1 MVGIGMLKNNNKIA
15 ILTSGGDAPGMNAA
29 IRSLVLAALHYKF
42 DVIGFNYGFNGLIN
56 SDFCTLDEASV
67 RDIIHRGGTIL
78 KSARSP
84 QFMTTAGQK
93 QAADNL
99 NHLGVNAL
107 VVIGGDGSFNG
118 MLALKGFYQGQLIGI
133 PGTIDND
140 IDGTDH
146 TIGFATAV
154 NTAIEAIDKIR
165 DTADAFDRV
174 FVVEVMG
181 RHSGFLAL
189 NVGIACAAEQVL
201 TFESF
206 QNPGLE
212 LQNIANHIKQCK
224 DERGQSSYLIVA
236 AENLWPEGVTKLCS
250 DLQAYANIT
259 CTPCVLGYIQRGGD
273 PVAKDRILATK
284 LGVAAIEAVRANK
297 DMIMIGETSGQ
308 ICEVPIEL
316 AVKHKKQVNAALL
329 NAQNSILDIAE
340 LAQLNKI

>member
-1 MVGIGMLKNNNKIA
+1 MLKNNNKIA

-29 IRSLVLAALHYKF
+29 IRSLVLAALHYKME
-42 DVIGFNYGFNGLIN
+42 VIGFNYGFNGLIEA
-56 SDFCTLDEASV
+56 DFCQLNESSV
-67 RDIIHRGGTIL
+67 RNIIHCGGTIL

-84 QFMTTAGQK
+84 KFMTEEGQK
-93 QAADNL
+93 QAAENL
-99 NHLGVNAL
+99 HKLDVSAL

-118 MLALKGFYQGQLIGI
+118 MLALKSFYQGQLIGL

-140 IDGTDH
+140 IDGTDS

-154 NTAIEAIDKIR
+154 NTAIDAIDKIR
-165 DTADAFDRV
+165 DTAEAFDRV

-206 QNPGLE
+206 KNPGLE

-224 DERGQSSYLIVA
+224 VERGQSSYLIVA
-236 AENLWPEGVTKLCS
+236 AENLWPEGVEKLCS
-250 DLQAYANIT
+250 DLQSYANIK

-284 LGVAAIEAVRANK
+284 LGVAAIEAIRAGKN
-297 DMIMIGETSGQ
+297 MIMIGESSNQ
-308 ICEVPIEL
+308 MCEVAIET
-316 AVKHKKQVNAALL
+316 AIKHKKQVNAALL
-329 NAQNSILDIAE
+329 KAQNSILDIAE

>member
-1 MVGIGMLKNNNKIA
+1 MHDNNNKIA

-29 IRSLVLAALHYKF
+29 IRSVVLAALHYKF
-42 DVIGFNYGFNGLIN
+42 EIIGFNYGFNGLIN
-56 SDFCTLDEASV
+56 ADYCQLNESSV
-67 RDIIHRGGTIL
+67 RNIIHCGGTIL

-84 QFMTTAGQK
+84 EFMTAEGQQK
-93 QAADNL
+93 AADNL
-99 NHLGVNAL
+99 HTLGVSAL
-107 VVIGGDGSFNG
+107 VVIGGDGSFSG
-118 MLALKGFYQGQLIGI
+118 LMALHSLYQGQLIGL

-174 FVVEVMG
+174 FVIEVMG

-212 LQNIANHIKQCK
+212 LQNIAHHIKQCK
-224 DERGQSSYLIVA
+224 QKRGKSSYLIIA
-236 AENLWPEGVTKLCS
+236 AENLWPGGIDKLCS
-250 DLQAYANIT
+250 NLQSYANIS
-259 CTPCVLGYIQRGGD
+259 CTPCVLGYMQRGGN

-284 LGVAAIEAVRANK
+284 LGVAAVEAIRSGKN
-297 DMIMIGETSGQ
+297 MIMLGETLSKV
-308 ICEVPIEL
+308 CEVPIEL
-316 AVKHKKQVNAALL
+316 AIKHKKQVNATLL